1 MSLCNELV
9 LFLYREIGL
18 WSDKDSH
25 RSTSGY
31 VYTLSG
37 FLLFP
42 EQQRKPF
49 GLWVVPL
56 AISSKILLCDNNGMV
71 EWSKRIE
78 VPLEEETHKE
88 QVLPYRERVQGDDM
102 TME

>member
-1 MSLCNELV
+1 M
-9 LFLYREIGL
+9 
-18 WSDKDSH
+18 
-25 RSTSGY
+25 
-31 VYTLSG
+31 
-37 FLLFP
+37 
-42 EQQRKPF
+42 
-49 GLWVVPL
+49 
-56 AISSKILLCDNNGMV
+56 LCDNNGMV